1 MPPSI
6 DGEPCLQGL
15 YWWCCAWP
23 LTAPARAAATNQSNW
38 PSAGCARLPSP
49 LKFYAWEGSAMLGR
63 TRAGSPPPLLSGAV
77 CGAQGHHH
85 STQLDRGHSLDRSLT
100 RSIGVTRSIIHSQS
114 NPGRWHGQ
122 GTGEDDPPRPHTDGL
137 PPVVGGGCGW
147 TLGTAKAQVGMSAL
161 SHRDRER
168 ERDRRGPAFS
178 WEKAHDVRACLKSS
192 VV

>member
-1 MPPSI
+1 M
-6 DGEPCLQGL
+6 
-15 YWWCCAWP
+15 WCVSASFDRRRAMFARP
-23 LTAPARAAATNQSNW
+23 LLVVLRVASTASARAAATNQSNW

-63 TRAGSPPPLLSGAV
+63 IRAGSPPPLLSGAV

-168 ERDRRGPAFS
+168 ERQTRPRLLLGEGPRCACVP
-178 WEKAHDVRACLKSS
+178 EK
-192 VV
+192 